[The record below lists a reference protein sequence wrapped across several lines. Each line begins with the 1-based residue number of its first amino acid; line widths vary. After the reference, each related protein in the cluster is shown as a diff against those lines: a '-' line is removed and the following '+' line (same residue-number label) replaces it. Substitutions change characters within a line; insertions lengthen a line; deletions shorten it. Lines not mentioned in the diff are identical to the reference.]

1 MSNVGKATQM
11 PKAPFRVCIS
21 GADQG
26 GVDDGC
32 VKILGV
38 IRCLWA
44 NTVDE
49 VQTNLEKNKGG

>member
-1 MSNVGKATQM
+1 M